1 MAMALNARSTVEQL
15 AEPWRM
21 FNSREA
27 EVEAACAEV
36 GYKPGEVAAIA
47 AALREVRRTIREGI
61 AAGRVMPWSSR
72 PVERQVP
79 LALVGAA
86 LGAALAKD
94 LPGLQNPAAGIQTAL
109 LFLIAVAQVG
119 WAGRLFECAHCG
131 AVGVASRSDKK
142 WCSDLCRM
150 RTVQGVD
157 VRDLLG

>member
-1 MAMALNARSTVEQL
+1 
-15 AEPWRM
+15 M

-27 EVEAACAEV
+27 EVEAACADV

-61 AAGRVMPWSSR
+61 AAGRVMPWSER

-86 LGAALAKD
+86 LGAALAGSIEVGAAPD
-94 LPGLQNPAAGIQTAL
+94 ASLPQDPAAGIQTAL

-119 WAGRLFECAHCG
+119 WRGNIFVCARCG
-131 AVGVASRSDKK
+131 WLGPAARSDKK
-142 WCSDLCRM
+142 WCSDKCRM
-150 RTVQGVD
+150 QF
-157 VRDLLG
+157 VRAV